1 MGVWMG
7 VWMEVGMEVGI
18 GVGIGV
24 GMAVELLPLGM
35 MGVCPSRSAQVRSG
49 LP

>member
-18 GVGIGV
+18 GVG
-24 GMAVELLPLGM
+24 MAVELLPLGM
-35 MGVCPSRSAQVRSG
+35 MGMWPSRSAQVRSG